1 MSVLPLGSTTS
12 AHLFIDGPPTV
23 LVQPKRNAALLL
35 SVLMLSS
42 GCLGLLGPDNQ
53 TPEEIDCVEQPS
65 HPDCYVHVITEDDC
79 TAQQIFTGDVCR
91 LMHRPDGLDYGE
103 DSVLLVV
110 GIEMQA
116 LTPSFTGDGPHD
128 WMVNP
133 RLPDGLSLDDS
144 GVISGT
150 ATEES
155 QDTRY
160 TIIGANPMGSTSAT
174 LDITVVAPAPTSI
187 HYIADVLHCS
197 LGNPCSMNAPLV
209 LGGPAES
216 WSADPPLPEGLSLL
230 GDGSISG
237 DADVLDDSNHTVTA
251 SNTGGSA
258 EVSIRIITLHEAPS
272 ALSYEGHPFY
282 WTIGEVVQIIPATS
296 GGEVTEWSVE
306 PTLPDGVELHQ
317 ADGSLRGTPTSV
329 HQLREHVITAENTGG
344 SLSTTILI
352 AVRDLAVTD

>member
-1 MSVLPLGSTTS
+1 VSVLPAGSTTS
-12 AHLFIDGPPTV
+12 AHLFIDGPPTG

-53 TPEEIDCVEQPS
+53 TPVEIDCVEQPS

-187 HYIADVLHCS
+187 RRS
-197 LGNPCSMNAPLV
+197 LWRSSRSSAP
-209 LGGPAES
+209 
-216 WSADPPLPEGLSLL
+216 
-230 GDGSISG
+230 
-237 DADVLDDSNHTVTA
+237 TT
-251 SNTGGSA
+251 
-258 EVSIRIITLHEAPS
+258 
-272 ALSYEGHPFY
+272 
-282 WTIGEVVQIIPATS
+282 PATS
-296 GGEVTEWSVE
+296 WQTPRRWE
-306 PTLPDGVELHQ
+306 PLLPPRASTCSLRSATTLP
-317 ADGSLRGTPTSV
+317 
-329 HQLREHVITAENTGG
+329 
-344 SLSTTILI
+344 
-352 AVRDLAVTD
+352 VTRY